1 MPPSWSTTRLSG
13 NDVHTALRHAPAG
26 VYTPAMHRTAPSS
39 RPARSGSFR
48 RRRALR
54 LAAALPWLV
63 LAAGCGQ
70 KGPLYHPPEP
80 AEMKDEKKEDDEKKD
95 E

>member
-1 MPPSWSTTRLSG
+1 MSPRRPTTRLCG
-13 NDVHTALRHAPAG
+13 NDVHTALRRAPAG
-26 VYTPAMHRTAPSS
+26 VYTPTMHRTTPSS
-39 RPARSGSFR
+39 RPERSGSFR

-80 AEMKDEKKEDDEKKD
+80 AEMKDEEQEDDEKKD

>member
-1 MPPSWSTTRLSG
+1 MSPSRSTTRLSG

-70 KGPLYHPPEP
+70 KGPLYHPPES
-80 AEMKDEKKEDDEKKD
+80 AEMKDEEKEDDEKKD
-95 E
+95 G

>member
-1 MPPSWSTTRLSG
+1 MTPSRPATRLCG
-13 NDVHTALRHAPAG
+13 NDVHTGLRRAPVG
-26 VYTPAMHRTAPSS
+26 VYTSAMRRTTLSS
-39 RPARSGSFR
+39 RPERSGSFR

-70 KGPLYHPPEP
+70 KGPLYHPPES
-80 AEMKDEKKEDDEKKD
+80 AEMKDEEKEDDEKKD

>member
-1 MPPSWSTTRLSG
+1 MRPIQL
-13 NDVHTALRHAPAG
+13 
-26 VYTPAMHRTAPSS
+26 SS
-39 RPARSGSFR
+39 RPAPSGFIE

-54 LAAALPWLV
+54 LAAALPWLA

-80 AEMKDEKKEDDEKKD
+80 AEMKDEEQEDDEKKD